1 VEKVTE
7 MEEERRQLR
16 ELNQR
21 IIDGD
26 ILTPPQEAVRQDL
39 MRLLAPGIFLRPY
52 L

>member
-1 VEKVTE
+1 VEVAE

-21 IIDGD
+21 VIDGT
-26 ILTPPQEAVRQDL
+26 ILNPAQDTVRQDL